1 MTSRTARLAI
11 DVISRLSAAS
21 LLAVFVWNVYLAYQ
35 LSHSHSVLL
44 LLVGEVIT
52 VVLVIIARSSE
63 RVDRSPYAWTITN
76 LATFYFLLLGLD
88 GGNRLLPAVITDGL
102 QIAGISLQIFA
113 KVYLGRS
120 FGLLPADRGIVQTG
134 PYRWVRHPIYFG
146 YFLNHVGFFL
156 SNATLWNLV
165 LYIVLYG
172 LQVLRLMSEERIL
185 SANPEYARYMQRVRY
200 RFIPF
205 LL

>member
-1 MTSRTARLAI
+1 MI
-11 DVISRLSAAS
+11 DAISRLAAAS
-21 LLAVFVWNVYLAYQ
+21 LLSVFVWNVYQAYA
-35 LSHSHSVLL
+35 LSHSRSVLL

-63 RVDRSPYAWTITN
+63 RVDRSPYAWVITN
-76 LATFYFLLLGLD
+76 LATFYFLRLGLE
-88 GGNRLLPAVITDGL
+88 GINRLVPELITDGL

-113 KVYLGRS
+113 KIYLGRS

-146 YFLNHVGFFL
+146 YFLNHLGFFL
-156 SNATLWNLV
+156 SNASRWNLL
-165 LYIVLYG
+165 LYIALYG
-172 LQVLRLMSEERIL
+172 LQILRLMSEERIL

-205 LL
+205 LV